1 MGYTIAQSSP
11 LTETAIAADL
21 KDRML
26 GEFRLLRRLGRG
38 GMADVYLAEQTSL
51 GRQVAVKVLRA
62 DQIAGA
68 DDVLLRRFTH
78 EAKAAAALSHPN
90 IIQVYVIGQQDDI
103 HFIAQEYVQGLNLRE
118 YLQKKGPP
126 PVGLALHIMQQVASA
141 LEKAAEAGI
150 VHRDVK
156 PENIMITRKAVAKVA
171 DFGLAQLTL
180 AGERVNLTQVGVT
193 MGTPLYMSPE
203 QVHGDKL
210 DVRSDIYS
218 LGVTCYQ
225 LLAGHPP
232 YRGETA
238 LSVAM
243 QHVSGKAEPLT
254 RVRPDLPPAL
264 CQIVH
269 RMMARKPEDRYQD
282 AASLL
287 KDLRRVEQELRERPE
302 TAAEFAFRDRLD
314 PLDLSGSTPWWERA
328 ADWSRRRR
336 WTAYALGCAGVLLV
350 AAAFGI
356 AARPADPLESEPPP
370 AAKVRPAATAETQYK
385 AALLVAPH
393 DEQQWQA
400 VINHPSEDVEYRRK
414 AQEQLGLL
422 YLRQLRLD
430 DAEGVFQELAG
441 LNDEAPEFAEIGTAG
456 LAVIASLRGDHKKSH
471 EILENEA
478 APLRIGTE
486 LRRYLDEADRRNRQE
501 LGIADREQRGPR
513 PGD

>member
-1 MGYTIAQSSP
+1 MGV
-11 LTETAIAADL
+11 ADL
-21 KDRML
+21 QDRML

-62 DQIAGA
+62 DRIAGA

-78 EAKAAAALSHPN
+78 EAKAAAGLSHPN
-90 IIQVYVIGQQDDI
+90 IIQVYVIGEQDGT
-103 HFIAQEYVQGLNLRE
+103 HYIAQEYVQGLNLRE

-126 PVGLALHIMQQVASA
+126 AVGLALHIMQQVAEA
-141 LEKAAEAGI
+141 LERAAEAGI
-150 VHRDVK
+150 VHRDIK
-156 PENIMITRKAVAKVA
+156 PENIMVTRKAVAKVA

-180 AGERVNLTQVGVT
+180 GGERVNLTQIGVT

-225 LLAGHPP
+225 LLTGQPP

-269 RMMARKPEDRYQD
+269 RMMARRPEDRYQD
-282 AASLL
+282 ARSLL

-302 TAAEFAFRDRLD
+302 TAGQFAFRDRHD
-314 PLDLSGSTPWWERA
+314 PLDLSDSTSWWERA
-328 ADWSRRRR
+328 ADWSRRHL
-336 WTAYALGCAGVLLV
+336 WAAYGLTCAAALLF
-350 AAAFGI
+350 AAAF
-356 AARPADPLESEPPP
+356 AVATRPPDPLRSEPPP
-370 AAKVRPAATAETQYK
+370 SARVRPAATAAKLYD
-385 AALLVAPH
+385 AVLLLAPY
-393 DEQQWQA
+393 DEEQWHA
-400 VINHPSEDVEYRRK
+400 VINHPSGDVESRRK
-414 AQEQLGLL
+414 AQVQLGVL
-422 YLRQLRLD
+422 YLRQLRLGE
-430 DAEGVFQELAG
+430 AEAVFQELSQLRDDPDRA
-441 LNDEAPEFAEIGTAG
+441 ATGTAG
-456 LAVIASLRGDHKKSH
+456 LAVIASLRGEH
-471 EILENEA
+471 ERSQEIIDEG
-478 APLRIGTE
+478 APLFRNQIGTD
-486 LRRYLDEADRRNRQE
+486 LRRYLDEAIRRNRQE
-501 LGIADREQRGPR
+501 LQTAESAPQPAQ
-513 PGD
+513 